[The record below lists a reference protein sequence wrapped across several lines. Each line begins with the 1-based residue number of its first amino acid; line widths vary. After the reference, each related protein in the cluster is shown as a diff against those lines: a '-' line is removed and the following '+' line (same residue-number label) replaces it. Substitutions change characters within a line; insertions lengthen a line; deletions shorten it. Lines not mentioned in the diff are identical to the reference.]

1 MRTMVKKRALVKL
14 EFEVDLLK
22 KVNVLKK
29 YYGIQS
35 NAELVKALVNEK
47 AQQLNTSKIEAT
59 TNVL

>member
-1 MRTMVKKRALVKL
+1 VRTMVKKRALVKL

>member
-1 MRTMVKKRALVKL
+1 MVKKRALVKL